1 MDDPPRIDSWE
12 KAAGL
17 TFGARIPQTLQVRGC
32 IDAMWDLP
40 FGMSVDELRAP
51 SAHDPAYATLAARL
65 LGAPVWDALRG
76 EGAEP
81 QACYTLGPEA
91 TLKRLM
97 ELYFPQPDVAAFA
110 AAAHAA
116 GDALREAAQGGVSWA
131 TIHLALTILQYLP
144 PAISVREHAAVGA
157 LLADSVIE
165 VLAMAAHTLACIG
178 PQAVAEHYEEMIEI
192 ASDPESPT
200 AAQRTANGVA
210 LRHKGGRSFGAKRH
224 GCVSRSFSPSTSSV
238 SKPAAHPSAPSPARH
253 SLRAH
258 HLPSMSTNAVGRSHS
273 VCPRQRTW
281 SRQWIWRSA
290 PRLTKPTDA
299 AAVRYIRYGSRNVLR
314 GRAEREPSTAPLKW
328 RCKSHFKSLVLSL
341 SLPLRLCQVQL

>member
-1 MDDPPRIDSWE
+1 MVRTKAQPSRARERANTRTPTGWGASGAVAWWLNENVGGEVDDPPRIDSWE

-65 LGAPVWDALRG
+65 LGAPVWDAPRG

-157 LLADSVIE
+157 LLADSVSE

-178 PQAVAEHYEEMIEI
+178 PQAVAEHYEEIIEI
-192 ASDPESPT
+192 ASDPDRR
-200 AAQRTANGVA
+200 AADCKRSRAETQGRAELRRQAAWLCVA
-210 LRHKGGRSFGAKRH
+210 LLQPLHLVRLEARGAPVRSLA
-224 GCVSRSFSPSTSSV
+224 CSPLFE
-238 SKPAAHPSAPSPARH
+238 SAPS
-253 SLRAH
+253 
-258 HLPSMSTNAVGRSHS
+258 AVY
-273 VCPRQRTW
+273 VDQRRW
-281 SRQWIWRSA
+281 ALSFRV
-290 PRLTKPTDA
+290 PEA
-299 AAVRYIRYGSRNVLR
+299 ADVVEAVDMALC
-314 GRAEREPSTAPLKW
+314 TAPN
-328 RCKSHFKSLVLSL
+328 
-341 SLPLRLCQVQL
+341 